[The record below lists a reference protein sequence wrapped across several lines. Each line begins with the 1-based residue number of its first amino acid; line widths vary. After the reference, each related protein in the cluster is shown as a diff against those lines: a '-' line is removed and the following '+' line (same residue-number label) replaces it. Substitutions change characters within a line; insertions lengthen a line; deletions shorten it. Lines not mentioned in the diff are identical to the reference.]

1 MRTLVSGI
9 NPVGDD
15 AANTKRI
22 ADAVFNFMTRHQI
35 PTQVVVLS
43 RITTQMEAL
52 RRGAPLSMIFQSI
65 AGTQDANDDFG
76 VSRELLEAAY
86 DLVAQYGQCQGG
98 TTPRSPWT
106 IRMWNSRPQ
115 RSPLHNERTLAFLG
129 GQCVGPRCRLHR
141 RGSGTTRGAS
151 DVQRADAVYVEG

>member
-1 MRTLVSGI
+1 MLGLAEAVSFGCGDACLGI

-15 AANTKRI
+15 AASTKRI

-76 VSRELLEAAY
+76 VSRELLEAVY
-86 DLVAQYGQCQGG
+86 ELVAQYA
-98 TTPRSPWT
+98 
-106 IRMWNSRPQ
+106 N
-115 RSPLHNERTLAFLG
+115 
-129 GQCVGPRCRLHR
+129 V
-141 RGSGTTRGAS
+141 RGVNHTSITMDDQ
-151 DVQRADAVYVEG
+151 DVELSAAVVPATQRAHSCVSGRTMRRPKMPSSPTWIRHYSRS